1 MIKFS
6 ITTHISLHDECW
18 KSLCTHSLLAQT
30 TTTCCNRAG
39 PLLSD
44 SVAAYLCTLPSI
56 AGHPAGCIRH
66 MPQQHR
72 AVQRCSDHLQ
82 AAGPGLEL
90 GLTCHTAFAPGP
102 TSSTEALRRHRP
114 VAAGIF
120 IGCRT
125 DRGLSG
131 LLAGACLWSCHGA
144 SPGSVWRGGS
154 VCRRS
159 HRRADEDREDGAGVA
174 SWDAHGRWRDHA
186 SLERQCPGK
195 QGTCTAHAS
204 LQIQLSTILNPSW
217 VDFGV
222 TRQDGIQLATRL
234 LRSTSQSSSSLVTN
248 CQRVLLLM

>member
-1 MIKFS
+1 M
-6 ITTHISLHDECW
+6 
-18 KSLCTHSLLAQT
+18 

-39 PLLSD
+39 PSLSC

-56 AGHPAGCIRH
+56 AGNPAGCMWH

-82 AAGPGLEL
+82 AAGPALEL
-90 GLTCHTAFAPGP
+90 SLTCRTASAPGP
-102 TSSTEALRRHRP
+102 SSSTEALRRHRAM
-114 VAAGIF
+114 AAGIS

-144 SPGSVWRGGS
+144 SPGRVWRGGS
-154 VCRRS
+154 VCRSS

-186 SLERQCPGK
+186 GLERHCPGK

-204 LQIQLSTILNPSW
+204 LQIQKSTILIPSW

-222 TRQDGIQLATRL
+222 ARQGGIQLASTAIASHIREL
-234 LRSTSQSSSSLVTN
+234 LQPRDQLP
-248 CQRVLLLM
+248 